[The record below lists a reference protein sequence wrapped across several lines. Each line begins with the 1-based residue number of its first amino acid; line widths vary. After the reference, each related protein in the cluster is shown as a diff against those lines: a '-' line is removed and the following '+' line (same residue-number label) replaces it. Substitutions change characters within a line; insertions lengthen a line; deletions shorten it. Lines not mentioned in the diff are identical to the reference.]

1 MLLNTLQLHRTAAKT
16 KTYPAPNANSAKIEQ
31 YTCRREMS
39 SPLGS
44 IAGWREAGTVRGV
57 RAAHGESQLQ
67 LTKRNILGPLR
78 AVLTT
83 QEHLV
88 HLSPS
93 G

>member
-1 MLLNTLQLHRTAAKT
+1 MLLNILQLHRTAATT

-31 YTCRREMS
+31 YTCCREMS
-39 SPLGS
+39 FPPGS
-44 IAGWREAGTVRGV
+44 IAEGREGETVRRV
-57 RAAHGESQLQ
+57 RAALGESQLQ
-67 LTKRNILGPLR
+67 LTRRNILGPPR